1 MMKFREKQSS
11 ILKLGRSFVKSWKS
25 STKSSDMTKQ
35 PFHKQNIKKI
45 SFISSHLFQAYLS
58 DPVMRLSHFILIPL
72 YCHFFKSS
80 R

>member
-1 MMKFREKQSS
+1 MMKFREKQST

-35 PFHKQNIKKI
+35 PFHKQNIKKT
-45 SFISSHLFQAYLS
+45 SHLFQAYLS